1 MNAGE
6 ERQRRFVV
14 DNMLGKL
21 ARWLR
26 VLGCDARSMVLENPG
41 AMALLM
47 NEGWTPVTR
56 REKFR
61 EVEGVVF
68 IRSDHPF
75 QQLMEL
81 ITLVNLRR
89 EEVRPF
95 SRCTLCNAS
104 LARIP
109 GEAVFGVVPD
119 YVFETVSD
127 FRKCPDCGRVYW
139 PGSHRRKMIE
149 QLESLTGWSLR
160 KGDEGGAE

>member
-1 MNAGE
+1 MNADE
-6 ERQRRFVV
+6 ERQNRFVV
-14 DNMLGKL
+14 DSMLGKL

-26 VLGCDARSMVLENPG
+26 VLGCDARSISLENPG
-41 AMALLM
+41 VLTALM
-47 NEGWTPVTR
+47 NEGCTPVTR

-75 QQLMEL
+75 EQLMEL
-81 ITLVNLRR
+81 IDLVNLRR
-89 EEVRPF
+89 EEVRLF
-95 SRCTLCNAS
+95 SRCTLCNVALDQIS
-104 LARIP
+104 
-109 GEAVFGVVPD
+109 GEAAFGFVPD

-127 FRKCPDCGRVYW
+127 FRKCPECGRVYW

-149 QLESLTGWSLR
+149 QLESLTGWSLH